1 MRVLLCIFFAVC
13 LISCNSSSK
22 KDPGNSNTDSVSNNK
37 KAGSDNVTLSSTPVK
52 MAVADIPASIT
63 IKGKAMEAWKWND
76 KLGENILITSA
87 DAPHDEKDKDG
98 EVAQS
103 AAIRAYHYAKKEG
116 DFEQIW
122 FINDDVTSC
131 PVDVTCEFIPGSAT
145 VTDLDKNGIA
155 EIKVQY
161 ALACRGDVS
170 PATMKLILY
179 ENGVK
184 YALKGSR
191 WLTYSPDFKYTV
203 TEKDVN
209 LESSPKLK
217 DEMEEMLRTFG
228 RYESEKE
235 FVTAPPEFLPFA
247 RSEWLKYSKE
257 SIGD

>member
-1 MRVLLCIFFAVC
+1 MRVLLCIFFSVY
-13 LISCNSSSK
+13 LFSCNSSSK
-22 KDPGNSNTDSVSNNK
+22 KDTGNNNADSASNDKTM
-37 KAGSDNVTLSSTPVK
+37 GSDIVTVSITPVK
-52 MAVADIPASIT
+52 IAIADIPPSIT
-63 IKGKAMEAWKWND
+63 IKGKALEAWKWSD

-98 EVAQS
+98 EIAQS
-103 AAIRAYHYAKKEG
+103 AEIHAYHYAKKDG
-116 DFEQIW
+116 DYEQVW
-122 FINDDVTSC
+122 FINDNVTSC
-131 PVDVTCEFIPGSAT
+131 PVDITCEFIPGSAT

-161 ALACRGDVS
+161 TLACRGDVS
-170 PATMKLILY
+170 PATMKLVLY

-184 YALKGSR
+184 YALMGSR
-191 WLTYSPDFKYTV
+191 WLSYSPDVKYTV

-235 FVTAPPEFLPFA
+235 FITAPPEFLPFA

>member
-1 MRVLLCIFFAVC
+1 MRVLIGFFFAVC
-13 LISCNSSSK
+13 LFSCNSSSK
-22 KDPGNSNTDSVSNNK
+22 KDTGNNNADSASNDITKGNDIVN
-37 KAGSDNVTLSSTPVK
+37 LSITPVK
-52 MAVADIPASIT
+52 MAIAEIPASIT
-63 IKGKAMEAWKWND
+63 IKGKALEAWKWND

-87 DAPHDEKDKDG
+87 DAPHDEKDKNG

-103 AAIRAYHYAKKEG
+103 AEIHAYHYAKKDG
-116 DFEQIW
+116 DYEQVW
-122 FINDDVTSC
+122 FINDAVTSC
-131 PVDVTCEFIPGSAT
+131 PVDITCEFIPGSAT

-161 ALACRGDVS
+161 SMACRGDVS
-170 PATMKLILY
+170 PATMKLVLY

-184 YALKGSR
+184 YTLKGNR

-257 SIGD
+257 SIGE